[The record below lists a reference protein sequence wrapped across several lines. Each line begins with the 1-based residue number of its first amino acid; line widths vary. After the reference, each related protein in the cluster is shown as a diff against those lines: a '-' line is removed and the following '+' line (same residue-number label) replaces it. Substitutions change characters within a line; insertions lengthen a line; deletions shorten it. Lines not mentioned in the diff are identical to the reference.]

1 MSDAAGILSA
11 ENPWK
16 VMALNNAWANEVLM
30 GSVSGLSD
38 AAFAAPRPG
47 FFPSLKATLNHIL
60 LVDLF
65 YLDAMQEGGL
75 GYSLRN
81 RPEAASVA
89 ALAREQAGA
98 DLRLLAFCE
107 HLNGEDLRRT
117 ITMER
122 PGGPVQETIA
132 ALLLHLFQHQVHHR
146 GQAHTMILEAG
157 IAPPQLD
164 DFHLAYGRVPSAH
177 AWWAKGNETDGAEVP
192 EGRRN
197 DDT

>member
-1 MSDAAGILSA
+1 MSDAGVNLSA
-11 ENPWK
+11 ENPWR
-16 VMALNNAWANEVLM
+16 VMALNNAWANEVLLEAI
-30 GSVSGLSD
+30 SGLSD
-38 AAFAAPRPG
+38 EAFAAPRPG

-75 GYSLRN
+75 GYSLRD
-81 RPEAASVA
+81 RPEVSSVP
-89 ALAREQAGA
+89 ALAQEQAAA
-98 DLRLLAFCE
+98 DLRLIGFCE
-107 HLNGEDLRRT
+107 GLTGDDLGRT

-146 GQAHTMILEAG
+146 GQAHTMILAAG

-164 DFHLAYGRVPSAH
+164 DFHLDYGRVPSAQ
-177 AWWAKGNETDGAEVP
+177 AWWDRAWGTGAAEARQG
-192 EGRRN
+192 EERR
-197 DDT
+197 